1 MEIIPLAYIKNR
13 KTYIEKGGE
22 NVSLGEVLGNI
33 AKDKEIYFLDIDG
46 IEKNKPNLCTYQKI
60 SEKQE
65 IWVDT
70 GPRDLGDVV
79 DLLMAGANKIT
90 IREQLYPIEELP
102 DIKEVTEN
110 KIYTFVDSLQ
120 DNKRVLTFPQL
131 STDGLVFFLDRK
143 QIEADFKK
151 EELLKSLCNRYNM
164 YVAEADRKNIPYW
177 EKIGVS
183 GVLLDLKT
191 YKDEVG

>member
-13 KTYIEKGGE
+13 KTYINKGGE
-22 NVSLGEVLGNI
+22 NASLDEVLKNI
-33 AKDKEIYFLDIDG
+33 DKDKEIYFLDIDG

-70 GPRDLGDVV
+70 GPRNLGDVV

-102 DIKEVTEN
+102 SIKEVTEN
-110 KIYTFVDSLQ
+110 KVYTFVDLLQ
-120 DNKRVLTFPQL
+120 DSKKILTFPQL
-131 STDGLVFFLDRK
+131 PIDGLVFFLDRK
-143 QIEADFKK
+143 QIEADFKR
-151 EELLKSLCNRYNM
+151 EELLKSLCNKYNT
-164 YVAEADRKNIPYW
+164 YVAEGDKENITYW
-177 EKIGVS
+177 GKIGAA

-191 YKDEVG
+191 YKDEVV